1 LSDKPVSTF
10 GEQRQVNPYL
20 KYKDL
25 YGYVMA
31 VVDGLP
37 EAPQYFAHNAKIN
50 HDGPPVVDWDQ
61 KIPKALGPADAS
73 AATDKGAWLVDVR
86 DAKPFAVSHPK
97 GAINIGIRGR
107 FETWTGIM
115 VPWGEPFI
123 LIGSEDEV
131 QEARFRL
138 FRIGYDNPAGYLAG
152 GVSAWQQA
160 GLPVQSVPLVK
171 PAELY
176 KQMHAGTSPIVL
188 DVRLPNEWM
197 GIRIGQALNIPISKL
212 AEEHV
217 RLDPRMPVLAVCNS
231 AYRSSM
237 AAGVLQK
244 AGFADVRNLDGGG
257 DAWIEA
263 GLPTLGSDSA
273 HGAAPAAA
281 ASVKLNLPEI
291 ISPED
296 LARRV
301 SDLPGSF
308 DIVDVRPAWQFAEYH
323 IPGSVN
329 MPPEQA
335 MNNAGLVTD
344 SRPLVMVCRDGL
356 VSAAIAGQLVQKGQR
371 PIRVLAGGVARY
383 YDEIARP
390 TGIASTPTPM
400 KTAPAAAPVAAPAKT
415 PAPGPTAPA
424 PAPAAPKKKSAGC

>member
-1 LSDKPVSTF
+1 MQ
-10 GEQRQVNPYL
+10 E
-20 KYKDL
+20 
-25 YGYVMA
+25 
-31 VVDGLP
+31 
-37 EAPQYFAHNAKIN
+37 
-50 HDGPPVVDWDQ
+50 
-61 KIPKALGPADAS
+61 
-73 AATDKGAWLVDVR
+73 
-86 DAKPFAVSHPK
+86 
-97 GAINIGIRGR
+97 
-107 FETWTGIM
+107 
-115 VPWGEPFI
+115 
-123 LIGSEDEV
+123 GS
-131 QEARFRL
+131 
-138 FRIGYDNPAGYLAG
+138 
-152 GVSAWQQA
+152 
-160 GLPVQSVPLVK
+160 
-171 PAELY
+171 
-176 KQMHAGTSPIVL
+176 SPILL
-188 DVRLPNEWM
+188 DVRLPSEWM

-212 AEEHV
+212 PAEHV

-244 AGFADVRNLDGGG
+244 VGFADVRNLEGGG
-257 DAWIEA
+257 EAWIEA
-263 GLPTLGSDSA
+263 GLPTLGSGSA
-273 HGAAPAAA
+273 HGEATA
-281 ASVKLNLPEI
+281 ASAGVKLNLPEI

-308 DIVDVRPAWQFAEYH
+308 DVVDVRPAWQFAEYH

-335 MNNAGLVTD
+335 MNSAGLVTD

-390 TGIASTPTPM
+390 AGIASTPTPM
-400 KTAPAAAPVAAPAKT
+400 KTAPPASAPAPAAAPAATPASAPA
-415 PAPGPTAPA
+415 APA